1 MIVLKFGGH
10 AMADSNHNWMVELAN
25 FWNSGE
31 RLVVVHGGGPAID
44 AQLKIE
50 GVASDFVDGFRVTT
64 AEVMKVVES
73 VLTGTVLRS
82 VVNSLK
88 LAGLPAVGITGND
101 GGLLEVGVKE
111 GGRFGQVGDVV
122 SVNPR
127 IISTLLGEG
136 YLPVISPVSRDR
148 NGLALNVNADLVAGA
163 IAGAM
168 SAEQVIFM
176 TDVAGI
182 YRSWPDKDSLIEK
195 ITAAELSEMTFTEG
209 MIPKVAAVVSAIKS
223 GAKSARIIDG
233 RNFDAFKEALVGE
246 GGTWVSA

>member
-1 MIVLKFGGH
+1 
-10 AMADSNHNWMVELAN
+10 MADSNHNWMVELAN